1 MHEIAEKAEKR
12 EKKKRKKP
20 RGEAW
25 RREENKC
32 NKNSGDICNEP
43 QKLNTKLLG
52 FIICI
57 RNIQLKRSY

>member
-32 NKNSGDICNEP
+32 NKNSGDISAAAC
-43 QKLNTKLLG
+43 
-52 FIICI
+52 C
-57 RNIQLKRSY
+57 